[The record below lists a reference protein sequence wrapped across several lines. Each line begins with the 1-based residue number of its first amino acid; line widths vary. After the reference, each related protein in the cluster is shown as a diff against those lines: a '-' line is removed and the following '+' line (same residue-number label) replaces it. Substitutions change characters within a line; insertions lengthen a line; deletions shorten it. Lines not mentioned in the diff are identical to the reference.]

1 MIDGA
6 DDIETG
12 VDEDIDVFDK
22 SNVNQVADQ
31 NLHWTMLPPSEMLTL
46 EDADRLLR
54 WRNAAVI
61 AVVGERY
68 GGKTTLVTEIYGS
81 FLRGVFADSLFCHS
95 LSLLGFEKKSFQSR
109 AASGAS
115 HADTARTSLS
125 EGLRFFHLAVCD
137 EVDLHRRDLLIS
149 ERAGEVYRDAR
160 DRPDLAVEMIE
171 LRKATVVAFII
182 DGGRV
187 AVPRNRAE
195 VFASVRN
202 TIRAIVGSGNIA
214 ANTQIQL
221 VTTKYDLLEGDS
233 MIDAR
238 EALSEFEQQIITMQ
252 AEKFKVLTFR
262 TAARNST
269 SSSNSTSGLDLLL
282 KSWLKPKNTKLLE
295 KPKIPKLS
303 NEFDKLLL
311 RRMVQ

>member
-1 MIDGA
+1 MIDGS

-12 VDEDIDVFDK
+12 VDEDIDVFEK

-54 WRNAAVI
+54 WRDAAVI
-61 AVVGERY
+61 AVVGERH

-81 FLRGVFADSLFCHS
+81 FLRGAFADSLFCHS

-109 AASGAS
+109 AVSEASY
-115 HADTARTSLS
+115 ADTPRTSLS
-125 EGLRFFHLAVCD
+125 EGLRFFHLAVSD
-137 EVDLHRRDLLIS
+137 EVALHRRDLLIS

-171 LRKATVVAFII
+171 LRKATVAAFII
-182 DGGRV
+182 DGERV

-221 VTTKYDLLEGDS
+221 VTTKCDLLEGDS

-238 EALSEFEQQIITMQ
+238 EALTEFEQQIITML
-252 AEKFKVLTFR
+252 AEEFKVLTFR

-269 SSSNSTSGLDLLL
+269 SSSSPTSGLDLLL
-282 KSWLKPKNTKLLE
+282 KSWLKPKNTTLLE